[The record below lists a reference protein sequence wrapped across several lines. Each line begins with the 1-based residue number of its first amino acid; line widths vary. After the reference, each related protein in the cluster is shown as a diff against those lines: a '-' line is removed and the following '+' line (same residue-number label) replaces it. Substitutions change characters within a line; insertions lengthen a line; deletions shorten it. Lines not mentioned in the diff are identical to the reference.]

1 MRLPGPPLTRSPAL
15 SAAASARRSLTP
27 TPSLRHYQHYLRGF
41 DGVCSYATGQKV
53 CRPLCPPVPSYFTE
67 EIGGGVAYVSMDD
80 AIAEAT
86 PPPPAPCAT
95 AETSYEAVLLN
106 AMAQYVT

>member
-1 MRLPGPPLTRSPAL
+1 M
-15 SAAASARRSLTP
+15 
-27 TPSLRHYQHYLRGF
+27 
-41 DGVCSYATGQKV
+41 CSYATGQKV

-67 EIGGGVAYVSMDD
+67 EIGGGVAYVSMEE
-80 AIAEAT
+80 AIAAAT